1 MYLKSIEIQGFKSF
15 ANKLEFNFKGGITGI
30 VGPNGSGKS
39 NVADAVRWVLGE
51 QSAKELRGSSMQD
64 VIFSGTETRKPMGYA
79 SVAICL
85 DNSDHALSIEFDE
98 VTVARRV
105 YRSGESEYLINGNT
119 CRLRDVEELF
129 YDTGIGQ
136 EGYSIIGQGQIDKI
150 LSGKAEERRELFDE
164 AAGIVKFKRR
174 KNIAQKKLSEEEG
187 NLVRVNDIISELET
201 QIKPLEE
208 QSETA
213 KIYLS
218 KKEELKGLDI
228 NVFLLETD
236 KFKTQIKET
245 VEKQEI
251 ADGDLKEA
259 VQQYEESRVNYE
271 KKVAEAEEIDKKI
284 EAKREEIAGKTLY
297 KGQIQGQINVLKE
310 QINTIK
316 VSDEHFNNRIDAL
329 KKDKEGF
336 EKEVEGIRE
345 KKREADEKVQ
355 GRIAILDE
363 DREKLK
369 ELEEEISELEKKT
382 EDGKSRIIETLNAR
396 STIKSNIGRYDT
408 MLEQAG
414 IRQSEIEAR
423 FLQAKTD
430 EETLNRELGEAKAKF
445 DEAEEKLRGLEQSK
459 VENDSKRNAITAK
472 LSELDS
478 RHHGLEIK
486 YHEKKSRLESV
497 KNMAER
503 YDGYGNA
510 VKKAMEQRSREKG
523 ICGVVADLF
532 TVEQKYEVAIET
544 ALGGAMQNIVTTDED
559 TAKRIINYLKSEH
572 AGRATFLPLTS
583 IQPRSI
589 PVPEALK
596 EKGVVGA
603 GNTLISVEK
612 KYENVASNLLG
623 GILVVDNID
632 NATLIA
638 RKYRYR
644 LRIVT
649 LGGEVLNPG
658 GSISGGA
665 YRANS
670 AGLLGRQR
678 EIENLTKEGREI
690 MTELDKVLSEVEELR
705 NEQREL
711 SDLMQKEEK
720 DIREAGI
727 ERNTCALALKNLEER
742 TKERREGESGI
753 EREKGELKRQIEEIK
768 AAKEKVASELE
779 ESEKTEEELKSEVER
794 LSGENEIKSA
804 EAHSLRD
811 KIGEADRANASLL
824 EAQKYAAAELERIES
839 SISRCESELAV
850 NLRNINENQI
860 ETENKLKE
868 IEKLEKSIAQ
878 DEDETDDDHKEL
890 NALVSRKEELS
901 KEQNEIFTSREGL
914 AERKTSIEKEIYR
927 LSSAKEKYEGSI
939 ENLTS
944 YMWEEYEMTPSDAEK
959 LRTEESGELASM
971 KKKISSLKNDIRDLG
986 AVNVNAIE
994 DYKNLMERFN
1004 FMDEQRNDLVK
1015 AAEDLQKVIEELDEN
1030 MKKQFSEKFGEIATQ
1045 YDIVF
1050 KELFGGGKGTLEL
1063 VNSEDLLSTD
1073 IKITA
1078 QPPGKK
1084 LQNMMQLSG
1093 GEKALSAIAL
1103 LFAIQNLKP
1112 SPFCLLDEIEAA
1124 LDEANVDRFASYLSK
1139 LTEHTQFIVITHRR
1153 GTMVKADRLY
1163 GITMQEKGVSTQVN
1177 VDLSD
1182 ESYYS
1187 DKVES

>member
-15 ANKLEFNFKGGITGI
+15 ANKLEFIFKGGITGI

-51 QSAKELRGSSMQD
+51 QSAKELRGASMQD

-105 YRSGESEYLINGNT
+105 YRSGESEYLINGNI
-119 CRLRDVEELF
+119 CRLRDIEELF

-228 NVFLLETD
+228 SVYLLETD
-236 KFKTQIKET
+236 KYKAQIEET
-245 VEKQEI
+245 REKQGI
-251 ADGDLKEA
+251 ADNDLKDAE
-259 VQQYEESRVNYE
+259 QKYEESRINYE
-271 KKVAEAEEIDKKI
+271 KKTVEAEEIEKKI
-284 EAKREEIAGKTLY
+284 DAKREEIAGKTLY

-316 VSDEHFNNRIDAL
+316 VSDEHFNKRIEAL
-329 KKDKEGF
+329 KLDKEGY
-336 EKEVEGIRE
+336 EKEIEGLRA
-345 KKREADEKVQ
+345 KKQEADEKVQ
-355 GRIAILDE
+355 GRTAVLDDE
-363 DREKLK
+363 RERLK
-369 ELEEEISELEKKT
+369 KLEEEISAVEKKS
-382 EDGKSRIIETLNAR
+382 EEGKSRIIETLNAR

-408 MLEQAG
+408 MLEQAQ

-423 FLQAKTD
+423 FLRAKTD
-430 EETLNRELGEAKAKF
+430 EETLSREISEAQSKV
-445 DEAEEKLRGLEQSK
+445 DEAEERLKEAEASK
-459 VENDSKRNAITAK
+459 GENDTKRSLIAGRLA
-472 LSELDS
+472 ELDN
-478 RHHGLEIK
+478 RHHSLEIK

-532 TVEQKYEVAIET
+532 TVDAKYELAVET
-544 ALGGAMQNIVTTDED
+544 ALGGALQNIVTKDED
-559 TAKRIINYLKSEH
+559 TAKRIINVLKAEH

-589 PVPEALK
+589 PVPEALN
-596 EKGVVGA
+596 EQGVIGA
-603 GNTLISVEK
+603 GNTLIKVEK

-632 NATLIA
+632 NATVIA

-649 LGGEVLNPG
+649 VAGEVLNPG

-665 YRANS
+665 FRSNNG
-670 AGLLGRQR
+670 GLLGRQR
-678 EIENLTKEGREI
+678 EIDSLTKEGREI
-690 MTELDKVLSEVEELR
+690 LSEIDKVLSEVEDLK
-705 NEQREL
+705 NQQREL
-711 SDLMQKEEK
+711 QTAVAEDEK
-720 DIREAGI
+720 RIRELGI
-727 ERNTCALALKNLEER
+727 ERNTCALALKNLEDRTRER
-742 TKERREGESGI
+742 QEGESGI
-753 EREKGELKRQIEEIK
+753 EREKNELKRQIEELK
-768 AAKEKVASELE
+768 AAKEKVEEELL
-779 ESEKTEEELKSEVER
+779 ESEKLEADITKEIDTLTA
-794 LSGENEIKSA
+794 ENDSRTQ
-804 EAHSLRD
+804 EAHALRD
-811 KIGEADRANASLL
+811 KINEADKANASIL
-824 EAQKYAAAELERIES
+824 ESQKYAAAELERIES
-839 SISRCESELAV
+839 SIKRCESELSV
-850 NLRNINENQI
+850 NLRNIQENKN
-860 ETENKLKE
+860 ETESKLAE
-868 IEKLEKSIAQ
+868 IERLEKSIAV
-878 DEDETDDDHKEL
+878 DEDEEDDDHKEL
-890 NALVSRKEELS
+890 NELLSRKDELA
-901 KEQNEIFTSREGL
+901 KEQKEIFSSREDL

-927 LSSAKEKYEGSI
+927 LASAKEKYENSI

-944 YMWEEYEMTPSDAEK
+944 YMWEEYEMTPSDAESM
-959 LRTEESGELASM
+959 RTEETGELPAM
-971 KKKISSLKNDIRDLG
+971 RKRILSLKNSIRELG

-1004 FMDEQRNDLVK
+1004 FMDGQRNDLVK

-1030 MKKQFSEKFGEIATQ
+1030 MKKQFSEKFGEISTQ

-1063 VNSEDLLSTD
+1063 VNGDDLLGTD

-1187 DKVES
+1187 EKVEN